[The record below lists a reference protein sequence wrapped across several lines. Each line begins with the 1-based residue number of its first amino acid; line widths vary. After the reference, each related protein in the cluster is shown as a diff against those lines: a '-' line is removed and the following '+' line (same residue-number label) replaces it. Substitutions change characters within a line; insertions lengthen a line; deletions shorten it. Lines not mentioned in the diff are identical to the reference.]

1 MSPVTTGR
9 DRKPQPMADR
19 AATIQR
25 YLCSV
30 RIAQAD
36 SALASVY
43 ACDQPQV
50 ATVLLKLLLNKELLP
65 QSLHGL
71 ARDLMLKMT
80 SKRASGGFG
89 WMFWSFTSG
98 EAVKN

>member
-1 MSPVTTGR
+1 
-9 DRKPQPMADR
+9 MADR

-25 YLCSV
+25 YLCSL

-50 ATVLLKLLLNKELLP
+50 ATVLLKLLLIKELLP
-65 QSLHGL
+65 Q
-71 ARDLMLKMT
+71 
-80 SKRASGGFG
+80 
-89 WMFWSFTSG
+89 
-98 EAVKN
+98 